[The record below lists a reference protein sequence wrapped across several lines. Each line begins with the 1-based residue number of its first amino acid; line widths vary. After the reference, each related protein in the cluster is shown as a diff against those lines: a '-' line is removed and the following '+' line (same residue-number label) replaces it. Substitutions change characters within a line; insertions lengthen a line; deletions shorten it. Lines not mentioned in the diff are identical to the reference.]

1 MIDVV
6 NIELFPFFF
15 GLAGVNFHCRL
26 VCKILQFCRYLL
38 HGQLMFFGLQAFDL
52 TMGPVRKQEAHMRS
66 CECDECGPILAEL
79 ALVRRERAEASA
91 VDVVHQG
98 PPVTSDTLTGRVV
111 ILFQIQ
117 FELTVKL
124 GIQSCI

>member
-1 MIDVV
+1 
-6 NIELFPFFF
+6 
-15 GLAGVNFHCRL
+15 
-26 VCKILQFCRYLL
+26 
-38 HGQLMFFGLQAFDL
+38 
-52 TMGPVRKQEAHMRS
+52 MGPVRKQEAHMRS